1 MQVEKL
7 ESSTEE
13 VKLGPKLSKTKSLR
27 PFFVLFSILGLIVVL
42 TVFVYR
48 LPITNPFVKS
58 VASIIPYPAVMVNG
72 SIVTMRTYILEH
84 EALTQYLKT
93 TGYNEMPSDDVLQ
106 QTILDAL
113 INKIAIRKLAGQYG
127 VKLDQDLV
135 DQYYQDVVDGQTS
148 EDEFSKELA
157 DTFGWSKADFKKRIV
172 ESIVLALQMSD
183 FVSKDETLQ
192 APAREEIAKVY
203 DRLKAGEDF
212 IAVANEINAQYATS
226 FESDL
231 GYQNISDIPEE
242 WKTVKAVP
250 VGGLS
255 EIIELEQSYAIA
267 TVTDRIEAAEDSQIH
282 LMAVIIP
289 KTTLE
294 DLVTDYLEGAKVRYF
309 VK

>member
-1 MQVEKL
+1 MKVDKSEVESEEQVL
-7 ESSTEE
+7 STQ
-13 VKLGPKLSKTKSLR
+13 PPKTKLLR
-27 PFFVLFSILGLIVVL
+27 PFFVLFSILGFLVIL

-48 LPITNPFVKS
+48 LPMINPFVKS
-58 VASIIPYPAVMVNG
+58 VASIIPYPAAMVDG
-72 SIVTMRTYILEH
+72 SIITMRTYILEH

-93 TGYNEMPSDDVLQ
+93 TGYDEMPSDDVLQ

-113 INKIAIRKLAGQYG
+113 INKTVIRKLAVQNG
-127 VKLDQDLV
+127 VKIDQDLV

-148 EDEFSKELA
+148 EDVFSKELA
-157 DTFGWSKADFKKRIV
+157 DTFSWSKNDFKKRIV

-183 FVSKDETLQ
+183 FVSRDETLQ
-192 APAREEIAKVY
+192 APAREKVEQVY

-212 IAVANEINAQYATS
+212 ITVANEINTQYTSS

-231 GYQNISDIPEE
+231 GYQNVSDLPED
-242 WKTVKAVP
+242 WKVVKDIQ

-255 EIIELEQSYAIA
+255 EIIELERGYVIA

-282 LMAVIIP
+282 LMAVMIP

-294 DLVTDYLEGAKVRYF
+294 DLVTEYLAETKVRYF